1 MILIVRV
8 HITLQNVSVHITDS
22 TRETLSSLLPVGTLS
37 TSLYFHTEGGNGF
50 SGGDASSG
58 SSHDGRE
65 RWRHYDYLMHSKV
78 LTTLALCHRI
88 LKNKQMLIKDRKIN
102 HDFQEKWM

>member
-37 TSLYFHTEGGNGF
+37 TSLYFHSEG
-50 SGGDASSG
+50 
-58 SSHDGRE
+58 
-65 RWRHYDYLMHSKV
+65 
-78 LTTLALCHRI
+78 
-88 LKNKQMLIKDRKIN
+88 
-102 HDFQEKWM
+102 FQEGMLAVVAVMMEEGDGGTMIT